1 MEASGTP
8 IAIDNLCDAR
18 LAAGVERLLD
28 AVQKR
33 TRTEARRL
41 PQRSVKLLAL
51 EHVAPVFEAVASDL
65 ANGDCAPSQACLRAA
80 IAEPRRLHLLM
91 RALARQLRAAGVAD
105 EVSNALVETM
115 RSVGHFVSDW
125 PDTKRVVPESERGHK
140 GASRRL
146 RHVEARTNLHDWP
159 YCELCWRLSQSAE
172 HLEQHADR
180 FEESFSREL
189 SERFCADHARVSGTL
204 YRRDQKNRGRFQ
216 ELVRAIYEEI
226 SSDAAYRALFDLPG
240 RDADWVWSSSD
251 PSEEMLHLALRNA
264 LPISP
269 LQMSVRKIAYKIAM
283 FRPRQIARAIEIGE
297 LQREALESTGRKLTQ
312 REIAARLGVT
322 KQEVSR
328 RMKIGGCVDF
338 NRSSPLLR
346 WWPFDDRDG
355 AKIIRVS
362 SGREVAR
369 AATN

>member
-1 MEASGTP
+1 MEAGVTP
-8 IAIDNLCDAR
+8 IAIDKLCDGR
-18 LAAGVERLLD
+18 LAAGVERLLE
-28 AVQKR
+28 AVQER
-33 TRTEARRL
+33 TRAEARRL

-51 EHVAPVFEAVASDL
+51 EHVAPAFEAVASDL
-65 ANGDCAPSQACLRAA
+65 VNGDCAPSQACVRAA

-105 EVSNALVETM
+105 EVSSALIETM

-172 HLEQHADR
+172 HLEQHAGQ
-180 FEESFSREL
+180 FEEPFVREL
-189 SERFCADHARVSGTL
+189 SGRFCADHARATGTL
-204 YRRDQKNRGRFQ
+204 YRRDQKNKGRFQ
-216 ELVRAIYEEI
+216 ELVRVIYEEI
-226 SSDAAYRALFDLPG
+226 SSDAAYRALFEFPS
-240 RDADWVWSSSD
+240 RDAEIWARFSSE
-251 PSEEMLHLALRNA
+251 PSEALHLALRNA

-283 FRPRQIARAIEIGE
+283 FRPQQIARAIEIGE

-312 REIAARLGVT
+312 PEIAARLGVT

-338 NRSSPLLR
+338 NRRSPLLR

-355 AKIIRVS
+355 AKVIKGMFRKAK
-362 SGREVAR
+362 AR
-369 AATN
+369 H